1 MAIDIVDILLARAK
15 SFTGETKTLVQQAQ
29 AAMSDANDI
38 VDRLSEIQQ
47 ETQEA
52 NESAQDAADRA
63 QEIAGDLEQMHN
75 DVTAAAQ
82 ELIDDSITA
91 SLVDVNSDITEL
103 QNSITNINNTIVP
116 ELQAQIAAA
125 AQSGGDKVTISD
137 NNSNAAKIRNAVIN
151 DSNSYV
157 VEKNYTSTGLNE
169 DGSMTQKAITNA
181 LTATKNEIEAAI
193 DAKLANITI
202 SGGGT
207 VNLGID
213 NEGHLVVVGIN
224 GQPIAAAITETDV
237 IESLIKSGS
246 YHLENT
252 VGLEMDYENKIFTST
267 QDNMS
272 TEEIN
277 KLPMFGGRKRCNVA
291 DDGTIT
297 AFYGESNYREDGS
310 NGQVM
315 VYQPKFYYRRV
326 ITKSIQAANGQVSR
340 KESLIISPIKLTSSF
355 KIHPLFINELGE
367 EVEYV
372 LLSAYEGSI
381 YNTSSSS
388 YDLTSEA
395 EINLETDKLSSI
407 AGAKPVTGYTHPNF
421 TMLNAEHLAV
431 NRGAG
436 WHITNLAFESA
447 QQMLMSI
454 EYSTLNGQVAL
465 KQGIVNLPSASN
477 ANNACITGSTSAL
490 GNSSGEAESSTGSID
505 GVQQTY
511 TEEGKLAITYRGLE
525 NPWGNTWRYV
535 GGSFAYGTG
544 LNTGGKL
551 YINTD
556 FNYSLNVSAANI
568 YHLNCTLPSGYN
580 WVSSVFAFE
589 DQDDWIYLPAEF
601 SSANSA
607 LPIGDVLWTTPYLN
621 GTNSL
626 LAGGDWDS
634 KLEAGLY
641 SYACDRKADTVSS
654 SINARL
660 MYIPIKN
667 ASYTANIAKWQTLGV

>member
-1 MAIDIVDILLARAK
+1 MAIDIVDVLLARAK

-38 VDRLSEIQQ
+38 IDNLSEIQQ
-47 ETQEA
+47 TTQEA
-52 NESAQDAADRA
+52 NDAAQDAADRA
-63 QEIAGDLEQMHN
+63 QEIADDLEQMHD
-75 DVTAAAQ
+75 DVTSAAQ
-82 ELIDDSITA
+82 DLIDDAITA
-91 SLVDVNSDITEL
+91 SLVDVNLNITAL

-125 AQSGGDKVTISD
+125 AQSGGDTVTISD
-137 NNSNAAKIRNAVIN
+137 NNNNTAKIRNAVIN
-151 DSNSYV
+151 NSNSYV
-157 VEKNYTSTGLNE
+157 VEKNYTSIGLNE

-181 LTATKNEIEAAI
+181 LTATKNEIEASI

-252 VGLEMDYENKIFTST
+252 VGLEVDYENKTCTST

-272 TEEIN
+272 EEVIN
-277 KLPMFGGRKRCNVA
+277 TFPMFRGRKRCNVA

-326 ITKSIQAANGQVSR
+326 ITKSTQANNGQISR

-381 YNTSSSS
+381 YNASSSS

-395 EINLETDKLSSI
+395 EINFETDKLSSI
-407 AGAKPVTGYTHPNF
+407 AGAKPVTGYNHSNF

-431 NRGAG
+431 NRGTG

-447 QQMLMSI
+447 QQMLMSV
-454 EYSTLNGQVAL
+454 EYGTLNGQEAL
-465 KQGIVNLPSASN
+465 KQGIVNLPSTSS
-477 ANNACITGSTSAL
+477 ANNACTTGSTSTL
-490 GNSSGEAESSTGSID
+490 GNNSGEAESTTGTIN

-511 TEEGKLAITYRGLE
+511 TEEGKRAITYRGVE

-544 LNTGGKL
+544 LNNGGRL

-556 FNYSLNVSAANI
+556 FNYSWNISAENV

-580 WVSSVFAFE
+580 WVSSIFAFE
-589 DQDDWIYLPAEF
+589 DQDDWVYMPAEF

-607 LPIGDVLWTTPYLN
+607 LPIGDVLWTSPYLN

-626 LAGGDWDS
+626 QAGGDWDS

-641 SYACDRKADTVSS
+641 SYACDKSANTGSNN
-654 SINARL
+654 INARL

-667 ASYTANIAKWQTLGV
+667 SSYTANITKWQALGV